1 MNTLNAKLSAA
12 LLVCLS
18 IVMAMVIWGIVSLW
32 AQIQVYQSLIIHES
46 QNQYEVSLVELD
58 FKTQVQEWKNVLLRG
73 KDADKR
79 NKYWQRFQ
87 KREAEVQTSINRLKT
102 ALIDKAQYNINYR
115 ESPII
120 QLVSDFI
127 KAHQSMGIAYR
138 KGYAAFVAANFEAAV
153 GDKAVSGIDRAPSK
167 LLADAGKELHL
178 IMQSAA
184 SVALDSSKRVITQIT
199 IAVLLAMI
207 IAVGV
212 FLYMANR
219 ILIKPIHILSSA
231 MTHIA
236 NSDYS
241 QAITYKNSDEV
252 GVLANNTRLVQK
264 NMLEVLTSLISAAE
278 QASSAA
284 GNLSES
290 SQEAKKTV
298 NDQKYQTEQ
307 VATAMNQM
315 NATVNE
321 VAKNAQLASTTAQQ
335 ARQLSA
341 EGLSEV
347 NNTVNSINLLASEV
361 EKTSSVI
368 ESLAVDSQS
377 IGGILEVI
385 RGIAEQTNLLAL
397 NAAIEAAR
405 AGDQGRGFAVVADEV
420 RLLAQ
425 RTQESTQEIQ
435 GMIEKLQAGTNNAVV
450 VLVSGRAQAHSC
462 VEQAAKTGKAI
473 HQIEASITA
482 INDMNVLIASSAEEQ
497 SAVAEEIN
505 QNIIAINQSMNV
517 NVANLEKIDTNNYIV
532 NSIAEKFREITS
544 RFVV

>member
-435 GMIEKLQAGTNNAVV
+435 GMIEKLQAGTNNAVA

>member
-87 KREAEVQTSINRLKT
+87 KREAEVQTNINRLKT

-115 ESPII
+115 ESPVI

-241 QAITYKNSDEV
+241 QAIIYKNSDEV

-473 HQIEASITA
+473 HQIETSITA

>member
-115 ESPII
+115 ESPVI

-241 QAITYKNSDEV
+241 QAIIYKNSDEV

-264 NMLEVLTSLISAAE
+264 NMLEVLTSLISAA
-278 QASSAA
+278 
-284 GNLSES
+284 
-290 SQEAKKTV
+290 
-298 NDQKYQTEQ
+298 
-307 VATAMNQM
+307 
-315 NATVNE
+315 
-321 VAKNAQLASTTAQQ
+321 
-335 ARQLSA
+335 
-341 EGLSEV
+341 
-347 NNTVNSINLLASEV
+347 
-361 EKTSSVI
+361 
-368 ESLAVDSQS
+368 
-377 IGGILEVI
+377 
-385 RGIAEQTNLLAL
+385 
-397 NAAIEAAR
+397 
-405 AGDQGRGFAVVADEV
+405 GR
-420 RLLAQ
+420 
-425 RTQESTQEIQ
+425 
-435 GMIEKLQAGTNNAVV
+435 
-450 VLVSGRAQAHSC
+450 
-462 VEQAAKTGKAI
+462 
-473 HQIEASITA
+473 
-482 INDMNVLIASSAEEQ
+482 
-497 SAVAEEIN
+497 
-505 QNIIAINQSMNV
+505 
-517 NVANLEKIDTNNYIV
+517 
-532 NSIAEKFREITS
+532 
-544 RFVV
+544 